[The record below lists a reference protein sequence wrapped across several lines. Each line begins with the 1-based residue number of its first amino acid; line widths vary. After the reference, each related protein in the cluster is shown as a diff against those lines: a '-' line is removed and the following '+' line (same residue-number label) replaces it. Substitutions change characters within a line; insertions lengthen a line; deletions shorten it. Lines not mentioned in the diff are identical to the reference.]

1 MSDRTSETKTK
12 TTTKI
17 IEFTIDGE
25 PFKTSER
32 DLTPRQLLEG
42 YAHLDPSTHYLIWVH
57 GRSQESFEGRL
68 DDVIHVHEHQTFI
81 TAATGPTP
89 VS

>member
-1 MSDRTSETKTK
+1 MPDPNPEPKTKSKTTDFSVDGEDFNTSEH
-12 TTTKI
+12 
-17 IEFTIDGE
+17 
-25 PFKTSER
+25 
-32 DLTPRQLLEG
+32 DLTPRQILES

-57 GRSQESFEGRL
+57 GRSQESFEGRP

-81 TAATGPTP
+81 TASTGPTP